1 MEENQTKQI
10 FRLKIIE
17 LEDRLMDLIEVSVN
31 YENIPIPIFEHEMD
45 EILRKIE
52 YLENLIY
59 LCFQTIYHFF

>member
-52 YLENLIY
+52 YLENLI
-59 LCFQTIYHFF
+59 L